1 MRIEGSAMTSFESGA
16 NDVERRFLLQ
26 EHRDVARSLNRIGDV
41 AALAGTL
48 AAVDLAP
55 ALRNVVE
62 WLEHSFMP
70 HTAWEEEWLY
80 PRLDERAGTVWPGR
94 VMRFEH
100 DQIQRAIEEL
110 AVERDTL
117 RHEPTRED
125 LLRLRSR
132 LYGLQAIIHAH
143 LEREEHFLL
152 PVLEAAESGSREP
165 AAVHVVAG

>member
-1 MRIEGSAMTSFESGA
+1 MTTFESGA

-26 EHRDVARSLNRIGDV
+26 EHRDIVRSLGRIGDV

-55 ALRNVVE
+55 ALRSVLE

-100 DQIQRAIEEL
+100 DQIQRAIGEL
-110 AVERDTL
+110 AVERDAL
-117 RHEPTRED
+117 RHEPTHED

-132 LYGLQAIIHAH
+132 LYGLEAIIRAH

-152 PVLEAAESGSREP
+152 PVLEAAESRSREP
-165 AAVHVVAG
+165 VAVHAVAG

>member
-1 MRIEGSAMTSFESGA
+1 MTSFETGA

-26 EHRDVARSLNRIGDV
+26 EHRDIGRGLNRLGDV

-55 ALRNVVE
+55 MVRTVVD
-62 WLEHSFMP
+62 WLEHSFLP

-80 PRLDERAGTVWPGR
+80 PRLDQRAGSLWPGR

-100 DQIQRAIEEL
+100 DQIQRAIGDL

-117 RHEPTRED
+117 RHEPTHED

-132 LYGLQAIIHAH
+132 LYGLEAIIHAH

-165 AAVHVVAG
+165 AAVYAVAG